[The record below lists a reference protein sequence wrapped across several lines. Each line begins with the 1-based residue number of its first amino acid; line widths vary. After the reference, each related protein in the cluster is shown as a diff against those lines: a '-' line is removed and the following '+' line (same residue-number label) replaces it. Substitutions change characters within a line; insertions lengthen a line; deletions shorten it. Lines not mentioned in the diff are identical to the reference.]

1 MAMTSWCEHC
11 GAIHLEGPFIPQC
24 EKCSPEDNTTAHLH
38 GVALVSAWVGAI
50 LGSWAVVGGLL
61 FAVLWVLQ

>member
-24 EKCSPEDNTTAHLH
+24 ERCSPEDNEKPFSWLAAIS
-38 GVALVSAWVGAI
+38 VWIGAI